1 MALTEP
7 TPGERRNGWTAES
20 LTRYLRERTVGCD
33 IAAYRLPDRR
43 EAIPVVTADSHDLHD
58 GWSHL

>member
-20 LTRYLRERTVGCD
+20 LTRYLRERSGGGD
-33 IAAYRLPDRR
+33 IAAMRLPDRR
-43 EAIPVVTADSHDLHD
+43 KAIPVVTADSHDLHN
-58 GWSHL
+58 W